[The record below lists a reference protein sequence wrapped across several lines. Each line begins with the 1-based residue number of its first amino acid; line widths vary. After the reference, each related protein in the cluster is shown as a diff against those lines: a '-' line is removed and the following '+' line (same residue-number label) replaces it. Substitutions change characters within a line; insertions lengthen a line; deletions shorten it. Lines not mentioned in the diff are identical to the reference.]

1 MPGNLGELLFRVK
14 MLISEIYISDPS
26 YMMAVALRD
35 AAESARTCAGSG
47 AAMMS
52 VVRDD
57 EGGPADGPE
66 AFDRKVAE
74 VLEAE
79 AGMLSE
85 KSERLLA
92 TGSVRIERP
101 AGVLNASLRPPRW
114 WRAGV
119 FRQSAVR
126 GDGAASSGVVPL
138 GRTMDETFVL
148 SEITLQLAVIVA
160 WLDE

>member
-1 MPGNLGELLFRVK
+1 M
-14 MLISEIYISDPS
+14 I
-26 YMMAVALRD
+26 
-35 AAESARTCAGSG
+35 
-47 AAMMS
+47 S

-74 VLEAE
+74 VLDAE
-79 AGMLSE
+79 AGMLGE
-85 KSERLLA
+85 QSERLLV

-101 AGVLNASLRPPRW
+101 AGVLNASLRRPRW

-126 GDGAASSGVVPL
+126 EDGAASSGVVPL
-138 GRTMDETFVL
+138 GRTMDEAFVL
-148 SEITLQLAVIVA
+148 SEITLQLAVSVA